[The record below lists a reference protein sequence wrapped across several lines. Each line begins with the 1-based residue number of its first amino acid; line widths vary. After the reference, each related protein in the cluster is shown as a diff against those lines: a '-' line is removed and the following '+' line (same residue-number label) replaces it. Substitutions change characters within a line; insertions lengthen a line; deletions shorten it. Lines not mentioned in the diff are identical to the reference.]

1 MRVRLRSCRTEW
13 RRMSR
18 LKCCGKC
25 RRMISFK
32 EVPKIGLLSI
42 PMRTYSRI
50 RRDSERRFESRRRQ
64 MLKRSMR
71 QRDENLKRRREKLQ
85 KRKVHLNLRRMGFS

>member
-1 MRVRLRSCRTEW
+1 
-13 RRMSR
+13 MSR

-25 RRMISFK
+25 RKMISFK
-32 EVPKIGLLSI
+32 EVPKIGLPSVTMWIL
-42 PMRTYSRI
+42 SRI

-71 QRDENLKRRREKLQ
+71 QRDENLKRRNENLRRRREKLQ
-85 KRKVHLNLRRMGFS
+85 MRKVHLNLRRMGFS